1 MNCHLCYLTLIFFV
15 LCLVH
20 RSEAASGDG
29 ARTKLNSQTALAL
42 ESRDKRWVVQEVF
55 HSTVNF
61 IKWNFVSRIS
71 VSLINELMKVI
82 DPVVYLLLPRGASTI
97 ASVILSFVYKK
108 LQFFIMYWFNNLF
121 FNL

>member
-1 MNCHLCYLTLIFFV
+1 MF
-15 LCLVH
+15 
-20 RSEAASGDG
+20 R
-29 ARTKLNSQTALAL
+29 
-42 ESRDKRWVVQEVF
+42 SRDKRWVVQEIF

-71 VSLINELMKVI
+71 VSLINELMKLI

>member
-1 MNCHLCYLTLIFFV
+1 MS
-15 LCLVH
+15 
-20 RSEAASGDG
+20 R
-29 ARTKLNSQTALAL
+29 
-42 ESRDKRWVVQEVF
+42 SRDKRWVVQEIF

-97 ASVILSFVYKK
+97 TSVILSFIYKK

>member
-1 MNCHLCYLTLIFFV
+1 MNCHLCYLTLLVFV

-20 RSEAASGDG
+20 RSEAASEDG
-29 ARTKLNSQTALAL
+29 TRMKLNTALAKM

-55 HSTVNF
+55 DSTVNF
-61 IKWNFVSRIS
+61 IKWNFIGRIS

-97 ASVILSFVYKK
+97 ASVILSFIYKK